1 MGSGSKFHGGLTTQ
15 GRTGGAGTGSDT
27 TGNGNGASH
36 GQSPEMSPKGQELLA
51 RATTP
56 EVKDLVKQLYRPGA
70 TIGDGG
76 TADAL
81 RHEKA
86 TGQNT
91 GSKGHE
97 TKARER
103 VHQIEHILAKNPN
116 HPDKALLQELYN
128 NLIDALNGGNR

>member
-1 MGSGSKFHGGLTTQ
+1 MGSGSKFHGGLPTQ
-15 GRTGGAGTGSDT
+15 GGTGIGDSP
-27 TGNGNGASH
+27 TGSGSGASN
-36 GQSPEMSPKGQELLA
+36 GQSPQMSSKGKELLS

-56 EVKDLVKQLYRPGA
+56 EAKDLVEQLYRPGA
-70 TIGDGG
+70 SIGDGG

-81 RHEKA
+81 RHEKT

-91 GSKGHE
+91 GNKSHE

-103 VHQIEHILAKNPN
+103 AHQIEHILARNPN

-128 NLIDALNGGNR
+128 DLIDALNGGKK